1 MNEDEFADLHLTL
14 NVKKSCCSLVV
25 WIWGLN
31 CKWTIVQVL
40 CTWWPRTLSLTQCPG
55 YWTTVQLLLLYNLKF

>member
-1 MNEDEFADLHLTL
+1 MDFEAHPDIDHVA
-14 NVKKSCCSLVV
+14 KLVV

-31 CKWTIVQVL
+31 CKWTFVQVL